1 MESVSHFSTTATSD
15 TCLAAA
21 LAAVGV
27 AFESKPFIRVV
38 GGVRGEKVVWFFEP
52 RSRCGKFDTRQLMA
66 AWGDDAWHLANPEH
80 PFAYIKCAM
89 ANRTALID
97 KVKQDSPLACIQ
109 RKGKMVLL
117 PLDAPGHVED
127 LFLRQL

>member
-1 MESVSHFSTTATSD
+1 MP
-15 TCLAAA
+15 
-21 LAAVGV
+21 
-27 AFESKPFIRVV
+27 FESRPFIRVV
-38 GGVRGEKVVWFFEP
+38 GGVRGEKVVWFFGP
-52 RSRCGKFDTRQLMA
+52 GSRCGRFDTRRLMA

-89 ANRTALID
+89 ANRAALID